1 MVRSPLVFDTGV
13 YASLTTEDL
22 FLEKMRELAVVT
34 VHKAVHLRN
43 LYQLTQE
50 SDETIRAYVARVTA
64 TADMCGMIMKCSCG
78 LDNSYRDLVVH
89 QLVIHGMRDQEIRQ
103 RVLSRNTSGDLT
115 TLAKLVDYI
124 AAEEAGALESS
135 DLHTGHAVVG
145 AVKRK
150 SEFQKNK
157 SKCAWCG
164 GPKHTQAN
172 NDNDRQKMCKA
183 WGKTCDKCKKT
194 NHISSQCRSSPKSD
208 PVVASVSQTPA
219 VQDDSEVAGI
229 TGYIFGLHDASR
241 AEQQQQVWDTQATF
255 QPSNMADLVP
265 VMAALRE
272 HGPVTTLPLPHHVH
286 DTINGWLPTR
296 PRSSPTITVQ
306 FSLDRSAYA
315 HLQVPMPRMI
325 QGHRPGRSD
334 NRNSVP
340 DSGAELTILPRST
353 VQAMSI
359 KEDTTFPVM
368 TQINGANS
376 SPITVDGAIL
386 VTVSATNPKTGAT
399 RTSRQLAYISS
410 LVQKPYLS
418 LNCCIDLGILPA
430 SFPEIGVFSPPD
442 QSAPVATLA
451 GSQCSNSGVPTQTD
465 SPCSCPRREMPP
477 STPPMLPCAP
487 TPENVEQLK
496 QYILKRYAA
505 SSFNCC
511 EHQPL
516 KLMDDSPPLR
526 LFTDE
531 SARPVAV
538 HTPSQVPIHWRDQ
551 VKAGLDRD
559 EQLGVLERV
568 PVNEPVEWCS
578 RMVITPKHDGTP
590 RRVVDFSP
598 LNKHTPRQT
607 HHTQSP
613 WSIVSSIPAGKV
625 KSTIDCWNGYHSV
638 PIHPADRKLT
648 TFITTWGRYRYRTSP
663 QGLLSAG
670 DGYSHRKADIMAGF
684 TGNQQ
689 TCVDDSIVYNDTI
702 EQNFFD
708 ICQFLE
714 IGGKGGCTFNPA
726 KFQFAQQEVEFLCF
740 KIPPGGIKTN
750 DEFLQNILNFPAP
763 KNITDVRAWQGAINQ
778 ISFGFASAPIMA
790 PFRHLLSAKI
800 PFQWTTELQE
810 AFDASKQEI
819 MAQCSKGVRS
829 FDPQLPTALATD
841 WSKLGLGFWL
851 TQKHC
856 SCSSLLP
863 GCCSNGWQTVYVGSR
878 FCSSAESRYHP
889 IEGEALA
896 IFYGLDKCKFFI
908 LGLPKLILCVDHNPL
923 LAIFGADKSLEAI
936 HNPRLLNYKLKSMR
950 YRFTVY
956 HIPGKKNVIPDTMS
970 RRSDSPIMTTPS
982 RMQVD
987 WTAQSNVSSKYSE
1000 HLGQPSWVSPP
1011 TIAAITNST
1020 EDLHMGYTVACMAEV
1035 NSWSFINGIAAEDRP
1050 QAISWPRLESA
1061 CITCPQY
1068 TMLHKTLQLGIP
1080 DDKAAWDE
1088 QIKEFYPHR
1097 HSLSTVGPVILLHD
1111 RPVIPAPLRR
1121 SVMDHLHAGHQGAT
1135 AMFERASSS
1144 LYWPNFRI
1152 DLINHT
1158 AACTTCSK
1166 YQPSN
1171 PAMPPVTPDEPSYPF
1186 QSICADFFTISSHTY
1201 LAVVDRYSNWLSVFK
1216 LDRDTSEQV
1225 INVLR
1230 AYVSIFGIPVVLT
1243 SDGASVFTSR
1253 EMEAFCHKFGIIHRV
1268 STAYHPRANKRA
1280 EVAVKSAK
1288 RLIRG
1293 NTSQTGTLH
1302 TDDLARAILQHRN
1315 TPCPLTG
1322 LSPAQI
1328 VFGRVLRDF
1337 LPLQPGKF
1345 VPREEW
1351 RLAASQREVAYSKR
1365 RMLKQEQLTKGSKP
1379 LTTLKPGCHVRIQD
1393 QSKTGPHAGL
1403 WTQTGVV
1410 LEVHPHDAY
1419 LVSVNGS
1426 RTVTKRN
1433 RQFLR
1438 QYTPA
1443 EDDYVRPRPAVR
1455 PMVPA
1460 LPHILPTPTPV
1471 QPQHTPV
1478 QPQQSVQPQ
1487 QHVEPAQFQPPQP
1500 APTLTHQDPPTPATP
1515 QLTRPAPV
1523 IPHLPDHDYCAPAM
1537 IPAQAV
1543 GHAAA
1548 VSHPQ
1553 YVYVPT
1559 MPSNNTPYQ
1568 IPVTFPGQTY
1578 TYQTTQPTMY
1588 HTYNTNPT
1596 VYAMPYPMMNNNTNA
1611 NAGYSPNRMF
1621 Q

>member
-1 MVRSPLVFDTGV
+1 
-13 YASLTTEDL
+13 
-22 FLEKMRELAVVT
+22 
-34 VHKAVHLRN
+34 
-43 LYQLTQE
+43 
-50 SDETIRAYVARVTA
+50 
-64 TADMCGMIMKCSCG
+64 
-78 LDNSYRDLVVH
+78 
-89 QLVIHGMRDQEIRQ
+89 
-103 RVLSRNTSGDLT
+103 
-115 TLAKLVDYI
+115 
-124 AAEEAGALESS
+124 
-135 DLHTGHAVVG
+135 
-145 AVKRK
+145 
-150 SEFQKNK
+150 
-157 SKCAWCG
+157 
-164 GPKHTQAN
+164 
-172 NDNDRQKMCKA
+172 
-183 WGKTCDKCKKT
+183 
-194 NHISSQCRSSPKSD
+194 
-208 PVVASVSQTPA
+208 
-219 VQDDSEVAGI
+219 
-229 TGYIFGLHDASR
+229 
-241 AEQQQQVWDTQATF
+241 
-255 QPSNMADLVP
+255 
-265 VMAALRE
+265 
-272 HGPVTTLPLPHHVH
+272 
-286 DTINGWLPTR
+286 
-296 PRSSPTITVQ
+296 
-306 FSLDRSAYA
+306 
-315 HLQVPMPRMI
+315 MPRMY
-325 QGHRPGRSD
+325 QSHHPGRSGNCD
-334 NRNSVP
+334 SVP
-340 DSGAELTILPRST
+340 DSGAELTIIPRST
-353 VQAMSI
+353 VRAMSI

-368 TQINGANS
+368 TKVNGANS

-386 VTVSATNPKTGAT
+386 VTISATNPKTGVT

-418 LNCCIDLGILPA
+418 LACCIDLGIIPT
-430 SFPEIGVFSPPD
+430 SFPEIGVFSQPD
-442 QSAPVATLA
+442 QSTSAPMATVA
-451 GSQCSNSGVPTQTD
+451 GSQCSNSGVPGQND

-477 STPPMLPCAP
+477 STPPILPCAP
-487 TPENVEQLK
+487 IPENVEQLK

-516 KLMDDSPPLR
+516 QLMDDSPPLR

-531 SARPVAV
+531 SAKPIAV
-538 HTPSQVPIHWRDQ
+538 HTPSQIPIHWRDQ

-559 EQLGVLERV
+559 EQLQVIEKV

-578 RMVITPKHDGTP
+578 RMVITPKHDGSP

-598 LNKHTPRQT
+598 LNSHTPRQT

-625 KSTIDCWNGYHSV
+625 KSVVDCWNGYHSV
-638 PIHPADRKLT
+638 PIHPADRKFT
-648 TFITTWGRYRYRTSP
+648 TFITPWGRYRYRTSP

-689 TCVDDSIVYNDTI
+689 TCVDDSLVYNDSI

-714 IGGKGGCTFNPA
+714 IGGRGGCTFNPS
-726 KFQFAQQEVEFLCF
+726 KFQFAQQEVDFLGF
-740 KIPPGGIKTN
+740 RVTHDGIKTN
-750 DEFLQNILNFPAP
+750 DEFLQNILQFPAP

-778 ISFGFASAPIMA
+778 ISFSFASAPIMA
-790 PFRHLLSAKI
+790 PFRHLLSAKV
-800 PFQWTTELQE
+800 PFQWTAELQE

-819 MAQCSKGVRS
+819 IAQCSKGVRS

-851 TQKHC
+851 TQKYC

-863 GCCSNGWQTVYVGSR
+863 GCCSSGWQTVYVGSR

-896 IFYGLDKCKFFI
+896 IFYGLEKCKFFI
-908 LGLPKLILCVDHNPL
+908 LGLPNLILCVDHNPL
-923 LAIFGADKSLEAI
+923 LAIFSDNQSLEAI

-950 YRFTVY
+950 YRFSVH

-970 RRSDSPIMTTPS
+970 RRSDSPNISTTN
-982 RMQVD
+982 RIQVD
-987 WTAQSNVSSKYSE
+987 WTAQSNVSSGYSE

-1011 TIAAITNST
+1011 TVAAITNYT
-1020 EDLHMGYTVACMAEV
+1020 EDLLLGYTVSCMAEV
-1035 NSWSFINGIAAEDRP
+1035 NSWSGIYSIAAEERP
-1050 QAISWPRLESA
+1050 QAISWPRLEAA
-1061 CITCPQY
+1061 CISCPQY
-1068 TMLHKTLQLGIP
+1068 TILHKTVQMGVP

-1088 QIKEFYPHR
+1088 QIKDFYQHR
-1097 HSLSTVGPVILLHD
+1097 HSLTTVGPVVMLHD
-1111 RPVIPAPLRR
+1111 RPVIPAPLRKN
-1121 SVMDHLHAGHQGAT
+1121 VMDHLHAGHQGAT

-1158 AACTTCSK
+1158 AACTVCSK

-1186 QSICADFFTISSHTY
+1186 QSICVDFFTVSPHTY
-1201 LAVVDRYSNWLSVFK
+1201 LAVVDRYSNWLSVYK

-1230 AYVSIFGIPVVLT
+1230 AYVSFVGIPVVLT
-1243 SDGASVFTSR
+1243 SDGAKVFTSR
-1253 EMEAFCHKFGIIHRV
+1253 EMEDFCKKFGIIHRV
-1268 STAYHPRANKRA
+1268 STAYNPRANKRA

-1302 TDDLARAILQHRN
+1302 TDDLARALLQHRN
-1315 TPCPLTG
+1315 TPCPITG

-1351 RLAASQREVAYSKR
+1351 RLAATQREVAYSKR

-1379 LTTLKPGCHVRIQD
+1379 LPPLKPGHHVRIQN

-1410 LEVHPHDAY
+1410 LEVCPHDAY
-1419 LVSVNGS
+1419 LISVNGS

-1443 EDDYVRPRPAVR
+1443 EDDYVRPQSAAKHPTPVLSHT
-1455 PMVPA
+1455 P
-1460 LPHILPTPTPV
+1460 PTPT
-1471 QPQHTPV
+1471 
-1478 QPQQSVQPQ
+1478 QPQQP
-1487 QHVEPAQFQPPQP
+1487 VEPAQLQEEEPQRHQAHINIPPPVVPQP
-1500 APTLTHQDPPTPATP
+1500 TSPV
-1515 QLTRPAPV
+1515 PV
-1523 IPHLPDHDYCAPAM
+1523 IPHLPDHDYCAPGRM
-1537 IPAQAV
+1537 ITTQAQSV

-1548 VSHPQ
+1548 VPHPAYSHM
-1553 YVYVPT
+1553 YTPT
-1559 MPSNNTPYQ
+1559 VASCDQLYQ
-1568 IPVTFPGQTY
+1568 AY
-1578 TYQTTQPTMY
+1578 TYQTAQPTMY
-1588 HTYNTNPT
+1588 QPYTPHPNMSY
-1596 VYAMPYPMMNNNTNA
+1596 VYPVPYPMHRVVNSNNDGA
-1611 NAGYSPNRMF
+1611 IWSPSRML